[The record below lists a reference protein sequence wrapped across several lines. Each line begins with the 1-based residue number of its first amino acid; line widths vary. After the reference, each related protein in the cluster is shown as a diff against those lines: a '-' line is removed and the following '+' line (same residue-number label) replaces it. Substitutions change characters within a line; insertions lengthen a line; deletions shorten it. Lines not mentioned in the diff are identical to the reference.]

1 MLREGV
7 IQCCLNGSQSL
18 DPSNNKKRKQKMSKK
33 TETVKTAPVVEKPVV
48 AEPQKHKW
56 TRHIHNYYIYDQT
69 QGFLMKD
76 KSFGVTGERMT
87 FDNLLTA
94 RTIQQ
99 FFTGTQILTDV
110 Q

>member
-1 MLREGV
+1 
-7 IQCCLNGSQSL
+7 
-18 DPSNNKKRKQKMSKK
+18 
-33 TETVKTAPVVEKPVV
+33 
-48 AEPQKHKW
+48 
-56 TRHIHNYYIYDQT
+56 
-69 QGFLMKD
+69 MKD